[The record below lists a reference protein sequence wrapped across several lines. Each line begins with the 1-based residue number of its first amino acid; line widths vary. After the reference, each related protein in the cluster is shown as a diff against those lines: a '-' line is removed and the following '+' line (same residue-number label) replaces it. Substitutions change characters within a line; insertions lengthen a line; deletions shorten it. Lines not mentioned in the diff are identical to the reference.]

1 MHITLP
7 PLLRRYVSNK
17 QGRVV
22 LWQSPNAPLLAWLIF
37 TLIGMVLHDGSLRSI
52 VQIAAHIAI
61 IIWALLEV
69 FWGASPFRRTLG
81 VIVLMLTVISIL
93 R

>member
-1 MHITLP
+1 MHINLP
-7 PLLRRYVSNK
+7 PLLHRFVSNK
-17 QGRVV
+17 QGQVV

-37 TLIGMVLHDGSLRSI
+37 TLLGMVLHDGSHRSI
-52 VQIAAHIAI
+52 VHIAAHIAI

-81 VIVLMLTVISIL
+81 VIVLVLTAGSIL